1 MKLYAIAAILTWPLV
16 FGAVIVAF
24 AIRKITGG
32 SK

>member
-1 MKLYAIAAILTWPLV
+1 MKLYAIAAMLIWPLV

-24 AIRKITGG
+24 AIRKITRG